1 MSSWKGGVCTGRIEL
16 GSLNRCIIAKSLI
29 DRVLGGGRAN
39 GKLSPDS
46 PSPCDSSNRSARTI
60 PGGIYLSSSTPN
72 AVLLPINAI
81 NLPHDPFSPLNGSTN
96 QGFRPRARLG
106 IEEILRCFQM
116 TGNQD
121 PGYDREHSFAS
132 FVHARQLSIFAFS
145 SLFDSVDFDQNTR
158 TGYRVHSRPGCR
170 SASKYAP
177 GRTFPR
183 STSARRTTTWFWSCT
198 LPVAFKSWVPV
209 SLSRATS

>member
-1 MSSWKGGVCTGRIEL
+1 VVFKPKPTTGGKGFILQPSRNLLRFQADRRASLPLIGDGPCGSWVLVPVPQRGLVLSNGAAFTNGSSRVSNALTINAVNLLHDPLGPLNRRSNQRFCSWTRLRIEE
-16 GSLNRCIIAKSLI
+16 
-29 DRVLGGGRAN
+29 V
-39 GKLSPDS
+39 
-46 PSPCDSSNRSARTI
+46 
-60 PGGIYLSSSTPN
+60 
-72 AVLLPINAI
+72 
-81 NLPHDPFSPLNGSTN
+81 
-96 QGFRPRARLG
+96 FRRL
-106 IEEILRCFQM
+106 QM
-116 TGNQD
+116 AGHQ
-121 PGYDREHSFAS
+121 YSCHDREHSFAS

-198 LPVAFKSWVPV
+198 VPVAFKSWVPV